1 MCWWFG
7 ATHSCIVPSKGYTTM
22 GKPLSSKEIGAK
34 VKLLRKHAGMTQERL
49 AELVGV
55 SFQQIQKYENG
66 STKLNTDKLQ
76 QVASALK
83 VPASAFFD
91 EDTYE
96 KSPLSDREK
105 KLVKA
110 FRNLED
116 EELQECLVKFLTR

>member
-1 MCWWFG
+1 M
-7 ATHSCIVPSKGYTTM
+7 AKL
-22 GKPLSSKEIGAK
+22 LSSKEIGEK
-34 VKLLRKHAGMTQERL
+34 VRLLRKHAGMTQERL

-83 VPASAFFD
+83 VPASVFFG

-96 KSPLSDREK
+96 KSPLSDRER
-105 KLVKA
+105 KLVQA
-110 FRNLED
+110 FRVLGD
-116 EELQECLVKFLTR
+116 EEILESLVKLLQKACSSK